1 MKCYGIKL
9 GDTLISKDNKHR
21 GTVVDLSPVYNKGK
35 CDLLITIDEGG
46 KKFTDSVNNFYVI

>member
-1 MKCYGIKL
+1 MKL

-35 CDLLITIDEGG
+35 CDLLITIDEDG